1 MHFTELIGI
10 TLNIDFNY
18 KNKTQKESLSTFLW
32 SEDKLNTLFAGVLSI
47 MSEEFFHQELLEL
60 NISQDAFR
68 IVTSSFITSDP
79 DIDELLD
86 WISLDIDIQT
96 NSKEYD
102 IIFDFLY
109 SNCYKDVLIDIFKK
123 NIIKYF
129 LKVNLDETIS
139 VKIEITEIGG
149 N

>member
-1 MHFTELIGI
+1 MNFTELVGI

-18 KNKTQKESLSTFLW
+18 KSKAQKESLLPFLW
-32 SEDKLNTLFAGVLSI
+32 NEDKLNNLFADMLSI
-47 MSEEFFHQELLEL
+47 MSEEFFRQELLKL
-60 NISQDAFR
+60 NIPQVSFR
-68 IVTSSFITSDP
+68 IVTSSYIATDP

-96 NSKEYD
+96 NSTEYD
-102 IIFDFLY
+102 TFYVFIESKSY
-109 SNCYKDVLIDIFKK
+109 EEALIDIFKK
-123 NIIKYF
+123 NIIKYL
-129 LKVNLDETIS
+129 LKVNLEETIS